1 MLFSRIEFSKTAIKQ
16 QRTKLMIK
24 IDLEGKRVLITG
36 GSKGIGAEIC
46 KKMAAC
52 GADVFINYNSNEQS
66 AKDLAHEI
74 STSFNVNTGIAGA
87 DVSNAKQVKEMFLIM
102 DKELGGIDILVNNA
116 GTESIHHILDLEEK
130 EWDRVLNVNLKGPF
144 LCAKEAGK
152 RMEINGGGVI
162 INISSIHDVVPR
174 KGLAHYCSAKAGL
187 KMLSKCLSL
196 ELAENS
202 VRVVSI
208 APGAI
213 ATEMNRE
220 EIAKFGKEKF
230 EHWIPQGRIGNVSD
244 VAHTLAFMASEL
256 GDYINGSDI
265 YIDGAYMNN
274 TIQYDPRPPR
284 MNESE

>member
-1 MLFSRIEFSKTAIKQ
+1 
-16 QRTKLMIK
+16 MIR
-24 IDLEGKRVLITG
+24 IDLKGKRVLVTG
-36 GSKGIGAEIC
+36 GSRGIGAEIC
-46 KKMAAC
+46 RKMAAC

-66 AKDLAHEI
+66 ATALAAELNN
-74 STSFNVNTGIAGA
+74 SFGVKTGIAGA
-87 DVSNAKQVKEMFLIM
+87 DVSSEEQVKAMFLKM
-102 DKELGGIDILVNNA
+102 DREIGGIDILVNNA
-116 GTESIHHILDLEEK
+116 GTESVRHILDMEEE

-144 LCAKEAGK
+144 LCAKEAGRKMEK
-152 RMEINGGGVI
+152 RGGGVI
-162 INISSIHDVVPR
+162 VNISSIHDVVPR

-196 ELAENS
+196 ELAENNI
-202 VRVVSI
+202 RVVSI

-213 ATEMNRE
+213 TTEMNRE

-230 EHWIPQGRIGNVSD
+230 EHWIPQGRIGHVSD
-244 VAHTLAFMASEL
+244 VAHTVAFMASEL

-284 MNESE
+284 ISD

>member
-1 MLFSRIEFSKTAIKQ
+1 
-16 QRTKLMIK
+16 MIR
-24 IDLEGKRVLITG
+24 IDLKGKRVLVTG

-46 KKMAAC
+46 RKMATC

-66 AKDLAHEI
+66 AATLAEEL
-74 STSFNVNTGIAGA
+74 STSFGVKTGIAGA
-87 DVSNAKQVKEMFLIM
+87 DVSKSEQVREMFTRM
-102 DKELGGIDILVNNA
+102 DRELGGIDILVNNA
-116 GTESIHHILDLEEK
+116 GTESIHHVLDMAED
-130 EWDRVLNVNLKGPF
+130 EWNRVLDVNLMGPF
-144 LCAKEAGK
+144 LCAQEAGK
-152 RMEINGGGVI
+152 RMETNGGGVI
-162 INISSIHDVVPR
+162 VNISSIHDVVPR

-196 ELAENS
+196 ELAESN

-213 ATEMNRE
+213 TTEMNRE

-230 EHWIPQGRIGNVSD
+230 EQWIPQGRIGNVSD
-244 VAHTLAFMASEL
+244 VAHTVAFIASEL

-284 MNESE
+284 TKD